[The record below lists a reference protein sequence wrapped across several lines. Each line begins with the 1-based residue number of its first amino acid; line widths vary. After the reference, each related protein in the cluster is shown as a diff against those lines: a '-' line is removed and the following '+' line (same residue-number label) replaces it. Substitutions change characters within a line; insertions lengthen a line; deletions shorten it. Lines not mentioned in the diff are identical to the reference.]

1 MCCVVQLR
9 EGKKFP
15 FLLCEKVGVLG
26 IPPLN
31 GVEVQAKYNNFYLK
45 CDCYFTGIK
54 FTKFGVLL

>member
-1 MCCVVQLR
+1 MGCGGQLR

-31 GVEVQAKYNNFYLK
+31 GVEVQAKYSNFFTLNVTVILRVLK
-45 CDCYFTGIK
+45 
-54 FTKFGVLL
+54 KFGVLL